1 MAARWTIR
9 VPDDVARVHK
19 VLSASLGVS
28 TQALVE
34 AAIRAQVEWF
44 EEQEGRPIEEWE
56 GEPAVLARWDAAITK
71 ARQIDAK
78 RRSRG

>member
-19 VLSASLGVS
+19 VLSGSLGVS

-44 EEQEGRPIEEWE
+44 EEQEGRPLEEWD
-56 GEPAVLARWDAAITK
+56 GDPAVLARWHAAVDR

-78 RRSRG
+78 RRKRA